1 MLALAKYLF
10 PDECV
15 EVVYAVDEVD
25 AEKDRVGTG
34 GRCIDGDA
42 VRFMIV
48 KGGQGG
54 ASPEEPSYFKI
65 LECQTRPTWISTTSR
80 VADYDNKGY
89 ILQHTPHSQ
98 RATSAL
104 LSCSAANPR
113 FVLVHITV
121 STMLPH
127 PTSVQ

>member
-54 ASPEEPSYFKI
+54 ASPEEPSYFI
-65 LECQTRPTWISTTSR
+65 IQDSRLSDTTDLDLNNFTRR
-80 VADYDNKGY
+80 
-89 ILQHTPHSQ
+89 
-98 RATSAL
+98 
-104 LSCSAANPR
+104 
-113 FVLVHITV
+113 
-121 STMLPH
+121 
-127 PTSVQ
+127 